1 MLSSSRYLLDLEA
14 RIKAYEAKAE
24 ESSVTPS
31 SVAAT
36 SEKLDAEN
44 ATPESSAPLQLTTS
58 LDTDK
63 DDIDNNP
70 LIEGTA
76 HLMLS
81 PGGGER
87 RKYYNIYMRMGLII

>member
-1 MLSSSRYLLDLEA
+1 MLNFNSYLLELEA
-14 RIKAYEAKAE
+14 RIKAYESKAE

-36 SEKLDAEN
+36 SDILDDEN
-44 ATPESSAPLQLTTS
+44 VLPESSAPVQLTTK
-58 LDTDK
+58 LDADK
-63 DDIDNNP
+63 DDIDKNP

-76 HLMLS
+76 HLVLS

-87 RKYYNIYMRMGLII
+87 RK